1 MQSGC
6 HLTPTSSS
14 IPPPPLLLFHP
25 FSFAPYCHSSISVTA
40 VQGAS
45 PVAKFHCL
53 TTLGWPLTPHPPKQF
68 NSFQFDSIQ
77 TPWSHEKGWTETEKE
92 WLANKKNLCGLGVH
106 SPSLFGPG
114 RKNKPHIS
122 IFQPFLLFSF
132 TLPHWSY
139 LREQGQKERG
149 ERARGVDGER
159 EGDIDITFIESPF
172 TLPLLSLEKVRT
184 RISSPLWDSL
194 FAPPYPPPVA
204 PLYKKKTGFF
214 RFSTN
219 FHIGC
224 LCPLCPRFHNE
235 SLLPFSPH
243 LL

>member
-1 MQSGC
+1 M
-6 HLTPTSSS
+6 
-14 IPPPPLLLFHP
+14 
-25 FSFAPYCHSSISVTA
+25 
-40 VQGAS
+40 
-45 PVAKFHCL
+45 
-53 TTLGWPLTPHPPKQF
+53 
-68 NSFQFDSIQ
+68 
-77 TPWSHEKGWTETEKE
+77 
-92 WLANKKNLCGLGVH
+92 ANKKNLCGLGVH

-159 EGDIDITFIESPF
+159 GRDIDITFIESPF

-194 FAPPYPPPVA
+194 FAPLYPPPVA
-204 PLYKKKTGFF
+204 PLYKKKKKQD
-214 RFSTN
+214 FSASAPISTLVVYAHSVLAFTMN
-219 FHIGC
+219 PSFPSPPIYCDLAPLNDGAYTC
-224 LCPLCPRFHNE
+224 LQD
-235 SLLPFSPH
+235 
-243 LL
+243 